1 MCRGVCSTHLALRRL
16 STRARVLS
24 PSLPLCS
31 LGVNRGSSTCDVDG
45 ASAAAAQLCAEAS
58 CAREG
63 TSMATVCAGV
73 PHSAVCR
80 TEQRAL
86 ELGARGPRA
95 QAAVY
100 TAAHRRVRDR
110 RAEAAR
116 GGRAFFSSEPA
127 LRASTERAAG
137 EKPTDMAKDKKTS
150 RTSGLR

>member
-1 MCRGVCSTHLALRRL
+1 M
-16 STRARVLS
+16 
-24 PSLPLCS
+24 
-31 LGVNRGSSTCDVDG
+31 DG

-73 PHSAVCR
+73 PHSAACR
-80 TEQRAL
+80 MSS
-86 ELGARGPRA
+86 ARWSWVREGRA

-100 TAAHRRVRDR
+100 SAAHRRVRDR